1 MVVNMKKLYKFR
13 FDCGRMGELSGL
25 FVADEE
31 DINNVIGETVYFGE
45 VLGKHSEIYGELEEA
60 DFKVITDD
68 QGFINKFE
76 ELDCETGYNPFNYIE
91 DFEEDDEE
99 DEEDD

>member
-1 MVVNMKKLYKFR
+1 MKKLYKFR

-45 VLGKHSEIYGELEEA
+45 CSQKVLGA
-60 DFKVITDD
+60 F
-68 QGFINKFE
+68 FIPIILLNLNRNK
-76 ELDCETGYNPFNYIE
+76 
-91 DFEEDDEE
+91 
-99 DEEDD
+99 